1 MAATTAE
8 ILGVRRKRGSRLD
21 LARQI
26 EEGLQANAIDRVKE
40 NLALG
45 DTQVSLALGVST
57 KTLGRLRK
65 GRSRLSPTVGDR
77 LYRLARVF
85 ELAREVLED
94 DEAAREW
101 IREPQLGLGYRTPLD
116 LIRTE
121 IGFREVEDLLGRMEY
136 GVLS

>member
-1 MAATTAE
+1 
-8 ILGVRRKRGSRLD
+8 
-21 LARQI
+21 
-26 EEGLQANAIDRVKE
+26 
-40 NLALG
+40 
-45 DTQVSLALGVST
+45 
-57 KTLGRLRK
+57 
-65 GRSRLSPTVGDR
+65 
-77 LYRLARVF
+77 LARVF